1 MFICVGVTTVP
12 DRNNLREDTFVL
24 AHVFRDFSPSYPM
37 GCVVEANQ
45 EAEVMTHMGAGCNLQ
60 MPTFSDLLHPV
71 EFPPCNGSTASP
83 QMVPLDGE

>member
-1 MFICVGVTTVP
+1 
-12 DRNNLREDTFVL
+12 
-24 AHVFRDFSPSYPM
+24 M